1 LSSGRE
7 FSRSDSETSAK
18 VAIVSEAMARKFFP
32 NRNPLG
38 LRIGFDGPA
47 ACGEIEIVG
56 VAKDIRHRVP
66 DDRPVEA
73 VYIPYTQSPA
83 TELGQMN
90 LMVRTAGNAAPVI
103 ASMRR
108 EVQAIDRNLPLVGA
122 QTQAEEIDGA
132 FGSQRSLATLL
143 SIFGMLA
150 LILTSVGLYGTMSQA
165 VGRRTKELGIRAAL
179 GADHGD
185 LLWMVLRQALWLIG
199 VGVAIGVPLAAAG
212 TQWIAS
218 MLFGVKAGDA
228 VTMGV
233 AVLGMVAVGMAA
245 AYVPARRAMRIDVVR
260 ALREE

>member
-1 LSSGRE
+1 
-7 FSRSDSETSAK
+7 
-18 VAIVSEAMARKFFP
+18 
-32 NRNPLG
+32 
-38 LRIGFDGPA
+38 
-47 ACGEIEIVG
+47 
-56 VAKDIRHRVP
+56 
-66 DDRPVEA
+66 
-73 VYIPYTQSPA
+73 
-83 TELGQMN
+83 MN

-199 VGVAIGVPLAAAG
+199 VGVAIGVPLAAARDAVDREHAVRG
-212 TQWIAS
+212 EGRGCGDDGGR
-218 MLFGVKAGDA
+218 GVGDGCGRDGGGICTGPPGDA
-228 VTMGV
+228 DRCGEGAKGGV
-233 AVLGMVAVGMAA
+233 RVASES
-245 AYVPARRAMRIDVVR
+245 VPLDVN
-260 ALREE
+260 